1 MKAREVGV
9 DDEPPQLRRE
19 RRMPSLEGGSAMVDL
34 VQYSSIDR
42 EGDWPGRIENLD
54 ANDVVLETR
63 VGFNMMKFNALVCAR
78 HYLVLTLS
86 LPWPRHHLDPAKF
99 RPPSTIL

>member
-42 EGDWPGRIENLD
+42 EGD
-54 ANDVVLETR
+54 
-63 VGFNMMKFNALVCAR
+63 
-78 HYLVLTLS
+78 
-86 LPWPRHHLDPAKF
+86 
-99 RPPSTIL
+99 